1 MKRFLLGVVVG
12 IAFAAL
18 PLGCTTTVGVLSGPT
33 ESQPAQ
39 QEEPERPGED
49 ARDAVSRPQP
59 ANDQVKARWYR
70 DFWNSCLR
78 EQGRVFG
85 GAGACPRMVD

>member
-39 QEEPERPGED
+39 QEDRKDQEKMHEMLYPDP
-49 ARDAVSRPQP
+49 SQP
-59 ANDQVKARWYR
+59 MTK
-70 DFWNSCLR
+70 
-78 EQGRVFG
+78 
-85 GAGACPRMVD
+85 